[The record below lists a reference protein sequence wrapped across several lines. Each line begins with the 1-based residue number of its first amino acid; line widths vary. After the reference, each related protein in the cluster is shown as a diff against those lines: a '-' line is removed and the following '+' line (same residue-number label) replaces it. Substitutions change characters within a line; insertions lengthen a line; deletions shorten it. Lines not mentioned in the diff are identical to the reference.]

1 MAFTPSS
8 FATPA
13 RFATLAA
20 VGALGL
26 TTLPGAA
33 AAAPASHQTLATQ
46 AQAHAQTAKTRT
58 QAKRDKRAAAR
69 QRANRAR
76 SSLVRVA
83 LNQKG
88 ERYVSGAAGP
98 NRFDCSGFTMYV
110 YKKALGKYMPHYSGA
125 QMNRGKRVSR
135 KHLKPGDLMFFGP
148 GGSQHVSM
156 YIGRGKMIHA
166 TNPRSGVRIDSINM
180 GYYRARYAGAGRIV
194 QG

>member
-1 MAFTPSS
+1 MAFTS
-8 FATPA
+8 A

-33 AAAPASHQTLATQ
+33 AAAPAPSQNHATS
-46 AQAHAQTAKTRT
+46 AQSQSQSVRERS
-58 QAKRDKRAAAR
+58 QAKRDRRAAAR

-76 SSLVRVA
+76 ASLVRVA

-88 ERYVSGAAGP
+88 ERYVAGAAGP

-110 YKKALGKYMPHYSGA
+110 YKKALGKYLPHYSGA
-125 QMNRGKRVSR
+125 QMRKAKRVGR

-156 YIGRGKMIHA
+156 YIGKGRMIHA
-166 TNPRSGVRIDSINM
+166 TNPRSGVRVDSINM